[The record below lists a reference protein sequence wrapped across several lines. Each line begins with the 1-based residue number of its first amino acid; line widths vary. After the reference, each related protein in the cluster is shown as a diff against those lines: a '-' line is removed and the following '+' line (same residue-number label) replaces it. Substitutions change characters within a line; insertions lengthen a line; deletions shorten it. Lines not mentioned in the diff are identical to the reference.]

1 MKLTS
6 FARMTCLFFIALTAL
21 TATGCS
27 HNKAADTGPVF
38 FPPPPNA
45 PRVQYLT
52 SFGSSSDVEDKKNGL
67 AFVLIGDTPDRK
79 EKPISKPYGIVARG
93 TELYL
98 CDTGAGKIIHVDLA
112 AKKFEYLK
120 GDQGAGKLKKP
131 VALTLDP
138 AGNLFVADTMR
149 KDVAMYDSSGNYV
162 KSYAH
167 GVTVNPVAVS
177 ADESSLYVL
186 DNRANLVKAIDRKSD
201 SVIREF
207 GQGQHEDSIAL
218 PVGMTMDNKGFLHI
232 TNLLSGRV
240 LSFDHD
246 GHLIRGFGKLGD
258 TFGEFGRPR
267 GIAVDN
273 DGMVYVADAS
283 HQNVQIFNDKGRILM
298 FFGDPGLPVGS
309 MNLPAGVSVTTSGLD
324 FFRKF
329 ADPSF
334 ELEKIIYVT
343 NQSGKDKVA
352 VYGLGHKK
360 DAAPEPAVPAT
371 APASPAA
378 APATLP
384 AASQAATAH

>member
-1 MKLTS
+1 MNLYRL
-6 FARMTCLFFIALTAL
+6 ARMLRPLIIALPVLA
-21 TATGCS
+21 AAGCS

-52 SFGSSSDVEDKKNGL
+52 SFSTSSDVEGKKTGL
-67 AFVLIGDTPDRK
+67 SFILIGDTPDKK
-79 EKPISKPYGIVARG
+79 EKPIVKPYGIVARG
-93 TELYL
+93 TELYV
-98 CDTGAGKIIHVDLA
+98 CDTGAGKIIHMDLA

-131 VALTLDP
+131 VALALDP
-138 AGNLFVADTMR
+138 AGNIFVADTMR
-149 KDVAMYDSSGNYV
+149 KDVAMYDSAGNYV
-162 KSYAH
+162 RSYAH
-167 GVTVNPVAVS
+167 GTAVNPVAVG
-177 ADESSLYVL
+177 ADASSIYVV
-186 DNRANLVKAIDRKSD
+186 DNRANLVKVIDRKSD
-201 SVIREF
+201 KVIREF
-207 GQGQHEDSIAL
+207 GQGQSHDDSIAL
-218 PVGMTMDNKGFLHI
+218 PVGMTIDDRGFLHI

-246 GHLIRGFGKLGD
+246 GHVIRGFGKLGD

-298 FFGDPGLPVGS
+298 FFGDPGLPAGS

-334 ELEKIIYVT
+334 ALEKLIYVT
-343 NQSGKDKVA
+343 NQFGKDKVA
-352 VYGLGHKK
+352 VYGLGHKIES
-360 DAAPEPAVPAT
+360 PSPGSAVPA
-371 APASPAA
+371 AEQK
-378 APATLP
+378 TLP
-384 AASQAATAH
+384 AASQAAATR